1 MDWLVFVAL
10 VINQLISIL
19 LLESFVVKIMVSEIL
34 WIGWMITSYIY
45 VN

>member
-1 MDWLVFVAL
+1 VFVAF

-19 LLESFVVKIMVSEIL
+19 LLESFVVKIMAREIL
-34 WIGWMITSYIY
+34 WIGLMITSHIY